1 VDLVVGRRQHPDAVR
16 NLPNLLS
23 FARLVAVPV
32 AIWLMLS
39 GEFDWAFWLFVAAG
53 ATDAIDGF
61 LAKRFG
67 WESELGSYL
76 DPLADKALLVSVF
89 LVLGLTGHLPLWL
102 IIMVIFRDCAIV
114 AGAIVVIAMTGEFKA
129 DPMWISKLNTTLQ
142 IVLAACVLA
151 ELGVGLDWDT
161 LRPYAIAATAA
172 TTFGSGLAYTVLWT
186 RRLAQRE
193 DGVR

>member
-1 VDLVVGRRQHPDAVR
+1 VR
-16 NLPNLLS
+16 NIPNLLS
-23 FARLVAVPV
+23 FARLIAVPV

-53 ATDAIDGF
+53 ATDALDGF
-61 LAKRFG
+61 LAKHFG

-102 IIMVIFRDCAIV
+102 TIIVIFRDLVIV

-142 IVLAACVLA
+142 ILLAACVLA
-151 ELGVGLDWDT
+151 ELGVGLDWDM

-172 TTFGSGLAYTVLWT
+172 TTCGSGLAYTVRWT
-186 RRLAQRE
+186 RRLAHRE
-193 DGVR
+193 ENAR